1 MKIKIKGLKRL
12 LVESA
17 LIVFSVLFALFINR
31 YAESQKTEQQKRI
44 ALERIVQEMKSNRE
58 HIAKALEI
66 HKIALRNLQQA
77 ASDENDSL
85 RIYMAEYKYFLDQR
99 VFHHLLDGKIS
110 VYPVFPVNTSWQAA
124 LATGIV
130 SEFNYQIVEI
140 LTDVYSTQEYFMEET
155 FKAITEIISFPIENE
170 NQTINTL
177 LFPIN
182 ELVQQEQK
190 TIDVIDEALKI
201 IYPDTNKEGNQ

>member
-1 MKIKIKGLKRL
+1 MKIRLKEFKRL

-31 YAESQKTEQQKRI
+31 YAENQKMEKQKQV
-44 ALERIVQEMKSNRE
+44 ALERISQEMKSNRE

-66 HKIALRNLQQA
+66 HKIALQNLQQA

-99 VFHHLLDGKIS
+99 VFHHLLDGQIS

-140 LTDVYSTQEYFMEET
+140 LADVYSTQEYFMEET
-155 FKAITEIISFPIENE
+155 FRAVTEIISLPIENE

-190 TIDVIDEALKI
+190 AIDVIDEALKI
-201 IYPDTNKEGNQ
+201 IYLDTEEQDQ

>member
-1 MKIKIKGLKRL
+1 MKFKLKGFKRL

-31 YAESQKTEQQKRI
+31 YAENQKTEQQKQI
-44 ALERIVQEMKSNRE
+44 ALERIVQEMKSNRD
-58 HIAKALEI
+58 HIAEALEI
-66 HKIALRNLQQA
+66 HKVALRNLRQA
-77 ASDENDSL
+77 AANENDSL
-85 RIYMAEYKYFLDQR
+85 RIYMAKYEYFLDQK
-99 VFHHLLDGKIS
+99 VFYHLLDGQIS

-130 SEFNYQIVEI
+130 SEFDYQVVEI

-155 FKAITEIISFPIENE
+155 FKAITEIISLPIENE
-170 NQTINTL
+170 YQTINTL

-190 TIDVIDEALKI
+190 TINHIDEALKV
-201 IYPDTNKEGNQ
+201 IYPDTKEEGR